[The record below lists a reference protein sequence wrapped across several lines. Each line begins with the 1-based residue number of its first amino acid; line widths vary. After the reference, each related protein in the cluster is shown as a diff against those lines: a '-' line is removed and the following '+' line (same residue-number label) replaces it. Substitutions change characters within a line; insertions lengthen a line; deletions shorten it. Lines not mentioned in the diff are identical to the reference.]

1 MSDGVGMYYENER
14 KEESFEGNFPRPE
27 EFQTRKDYLRLRNK
41 TKMEKV
47 IA

>member
-1 MSDGVGMYYENER
+1 MGDYYENER
-14 KEESFEGNFPRPE
+14 KEERFEGIFPRPE
-27 EFQTRKDYLRLRNK
+27 EFQTRKGYLRLRNK